1 MVEELPGCVAKE
13 ELKFAVV
20 KIVARTQGR
29 NFRPL
34 ALLRNLKGPFELEFH
49 NRGAKLR
56 NPKDQILRQ

>member
-1 MVEELPGCVAKE
+1 MVESMVEELPGCVAKE

-34 ALLRNLKGPFELEFH
+34 ALLRNLKGYVPPQPHVISFLT
-49 NRGAKLR
+49 
-56 NPKDQILRQ
+56 